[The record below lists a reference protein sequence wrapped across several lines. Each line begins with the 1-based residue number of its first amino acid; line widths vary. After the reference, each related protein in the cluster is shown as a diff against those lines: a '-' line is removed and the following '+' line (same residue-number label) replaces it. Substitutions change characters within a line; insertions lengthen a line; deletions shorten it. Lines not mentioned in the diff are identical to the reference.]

1 MNSFRIIL
9 LSLLLCLTGG
19 AARSETVKPASWEL
33 AAQIQVDSKG
43 VFLNDLVPNLPLT
56 TVPHVSLFPAPAYGK
71 ALVLT
76 RSQIETAIRSALGN
90 EAPITWAGAEKV
102 SVARR
107 TKMFAETELLDLL
120 TATLQREQ
128 ARDRGELE
136 LRLTRP
142 WSDIPVPDE
151 QLTMRVLDIPTS
163 GISPNFIVRFELR
176 ADREVIGIWQ
186 AAVQAKLW
194 RDVLVSRQSATRGL
208 PASQFDFSTERRDV
222 LVLRD
227 PLVNVPGA
235 LELME
240 IGESI
245 TAGMPLT
252 SRSFRFRPVISRGKV
267 VDALVV
273 DGSLQISVK
282 VEALEDGLPGQT
294 VRVRNLKSKREFRG
308 KVQNEQTV
316 IVWL

>member
-1 MNSFRIIL
+1 MNFIRFIL
-9 LSLLLCLTGG
+9 LAGLLCMTGVSARAE
-19 AARSETVKPASWEL
+19 AAKPVAWEL
-33 AAQIQVDSKG
+33 AAQVQVDGKG
-43 VFLNDLVPNLPLT
+43 VFLNDLVPNLSLT
-56 TVPHVSLFPAPAYGK
+56 AAPHVSLFPAPAFGK

-76 RSQIETAIRSALGN
+76 RPQIETALRAALGS
-90 EAPITWAGAEKV
+90 ESPIVWAGAEKV
-102 SVARR
+102 TVARR
-107 TKMFAETELLDLL
+107 TKVFGETDLLDML

-142 WSDIPVPDE
+142 WTDVLVADE

-163 GISPNFIVRFELR
+163 GLSPNFIVRFELR
-176 ADREVIGIWQ
+176 ADREVLGIWQ

-208 PASQFDFSTERRDV
+208 PAGQFDFGTERRDV
-222 LVLRD
+222 LMLRD
-227 PLVNVPGA
+227 PLVTVPGT
-235 LELME
+235 LEMME
-240 IGESI
+240 VGESI

-267 VDALVV
+267 VDALVL
-273 DGSLQISVK
+273 DGSLQISVR

-316 IVWL
+316 IVLL